1 MAKTK
6 VVREPAVKTLTEL
19 LQSIWY
25 KILTQLMQLV
35 QNEYIDLIDTINL
48 R

>member
-6 VVREPAVKTLTEL
+6 VVRETAVKTLTEL

-25 KILTQLMQLV
+25 KILTQLMQSV